1 VLTNTAAGEVDTVSG
16 IERGEFA
23 DGTLDLS
30 FTQGGQVQ
38 TLGLLYQ
45 AVLDRAADLPGIA
58 WWASQNL
65 TAAQL
70 AGGFALSAEFRAR
83 YDSMSDIGFVQAL
96 YANSGL
102 AADAVGGA
110 TGWIA
115 YLEQHSRAELIG
127 TWIGQDAVVAAQLTP
142 TGF

>member
-1 VLTNTAAGEVDTVSG
+1 MGIHAG

-23 DGTLDLS
+23 DGTLDLL
-30 FTQGGQVQ
+30 FTQGGQVE

-58 WWASQNL
+58 WWAGQHL

-70 AGGFALSAEFRAR
+70 ADGFALSTEFRAR
-83 YDSMSDIGFVQAL
+83 YDGMSDIAFVQTL

-102 AADAVGGA
+102 AADAAGGA
-110 TGWIA
+110 VGWLT
-115 YLEQHSRAELIG
+115 YLEHHTRAELIG
-127 TWIGQDAVVAAQLTP
+127 TWIGQDAVLAAQLTS